1 VFLGRLCDD
10 PIKSGVHGLTP
21 LGSRCWGEVVR
32 STVDKEK
39 SSEPLL
45 FPRIESDERRDP
57 PISIARSCAASRTNW
72 VLPGCRADDA
82 PLDHFT
88 ALGIFATCP
97 DPGAWMFRRI
107 RGITGP

>member
-1 VFLGRLCDD
+1 MKANCQRRLAGMNLLG
-10 PIKSGVHGLTP
+10 KVA
-21 LGSRCWGEVVR
+21 R

-45 FPRIESDERRDP
+45 FPKIECDERRDP

-88 ALGIFATCP
+88 ALGIFATSP
-97 DPGAWMFRRI
+97 DPGACMFRRI